1 MGRGASMLQRAS
13 RVWRGFLVMA
23 GMAALSSCAVNDHF
37 NSQVVRLD
45 RSVESA
51 RDELVVTNI
60 VRAAKEMP
68 LNFVTVPT
76 VHATNAT
83 TSTFG
88 LPTITLGPNQLPL
101 QKQFVFGGA
110 GGTGANNALGFSGS
124 TSFDVNVLE
133 SKDFYRGMLNPVSPE
148 AIRFFT
154 AQGISR
160 EILFYLFIGKV
171 TRFEHGH
178 RSVAINDPT
187 NTTFQEFQKYLQL
200 ALRYGLVSEPVPG
213 KKAASRVC
221 FEPELAHASLAGVA
235 PICGDH
241 RPTSLDSDQVSYL
254 SPTGRVKLEISA
266 RSPLEVYQYL
276 GHIVAAGPAG
286 RIDLTNSNAV
296 GAGNDV
302 DNVLFRLD
310 QGSNTNCSISVDY
323 GNSSYCVPAEGAPN
337 TTRIIGLLVQLDALA
352 TTLNEL
358 SLTQNVRVTP

>member
-1 MGRGASMLQRAS
+1 MLRAASAVL
-13 RVWRGFLVMA
+13 RVCLVTVA
-23 GMAALSSCAVNDHF
+23 MAALSSCAMNDHF
-37 NSQVVRLD
+37 NGQVARLD

-83 TSTFG
+83 TSAFG
-88 LPTITLGPNQLPL
+88 LPTITFGPQQTPL
-101 QKQFVFGGA
+101 QKQFIFGGA
-110 GGTGANNALGFSGS
+110 GGTGANNAVGFSGS

-171 TRFEHGH
+171 TRFERG
-178 RSVAINDPT
+178 RRTVAINDPT
-187 NTTFQEFQKYLQL
+187 DPTFPAFRKYVQL

-213 KKAASRVC
+213 KKSASRVC
-221 FEPELAHASLAGVA
+221 FEPELAHASLAGLA
-235 PICGDH
+235 PICGH
-241 RPTSLDSDQVSYL
+241 NRPTGLDPDQVSYP
-254 SPTGRVKLEISA
+254 SRTGPVKLEISA

-286 RIDLTNSNAV
+286 AIQLANTNPV
-296 GAGNDV
+296 GAGAGV
-302 DNVLFRLD
+302 DDVLFRLD
-310 QGSNTNCSISVDY
+310 QGTTTNCSISVAY
-323 GNSSYCVPAEGAPN
+323 GNSTYCVPAEGAPN

-358 SLTQNVRVTP
+358 SLTQNVRITP